1 MIELEHRLTLVGSQR
16 FVIAPGGNPDLRAA
30 VTLKV
35 KPGGLREDTQEIPGQ
50 DGASRTVLGYAD
62 AELTAEIVIWDEAE
76 LPKLKRLNDLFRPR
90 REQKT
95 YSPIGIVHP
104 AATRWNIKQVYIF
117 AIEQSPWSAKEGLTV
132 TLSMREWQ
140 PKEKKKTTKTKKV
153 GKTASSGPTIT
164 GSGIPEGIDI
174 TAPSKQGVRP

>member
-1 MIELEHRLTLVGSQR
+1 MIDLEHRLTLVGSQR
-16 FVIAPGGNPDLRAA
+16 FVIGPIGNVDLRGA
-30 VTLKV
+30 VSLRV
-35 KPGGLREDTQEIPGQ
+35 RPGGLREDSQEIPGQ

-62 AELTAEIVIWDEAE
+62 AELTAEIIVWDEAE

-117 AIEQSPWSAKEGLTV
+117 AIEQSAWTASAGLTV

-140 PKEKKKTTKTKKV
+140 PKEKRKTTSTKKV
-153 GKTASSGPTIT
+153 GATNPASSAS

>member
-1 MIELEHRLTLVGSQR
+1 MIDLEHRLTLIGAQR
-16 FVIAPGGNPDLRAA
+16 FVIAPSGNADLRAA
-30 VTLKV
+30 VSLKV

-90 REQKT
+90 REQKS
-95 YSPIGIVHP
+95 YQPVGIVHP

-140 PKEKKKTTKTKKV
+140 PKEKKKTTKTKPVAKAGGILV
-153 GKTASSGPTIT
+153 AG